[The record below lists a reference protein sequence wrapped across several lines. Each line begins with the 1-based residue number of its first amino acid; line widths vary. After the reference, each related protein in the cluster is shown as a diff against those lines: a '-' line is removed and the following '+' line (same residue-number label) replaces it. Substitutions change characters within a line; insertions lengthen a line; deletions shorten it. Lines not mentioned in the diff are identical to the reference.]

1 MQNLPKRFPL
11 KHSPGLVCSSLSEG
25 NQELPFLFLS
35 CDCLHKPVHVE
46 WVLPFKLSLSENYLQ
61 TRLPYA
67 QADAAQRDMQQSGKA
82 EDLYYSPAWLFH
94 CRLQS
99 VGSSRQERNLLG
111 IGATQQTP
119 MVVPHKISQKH
130 R

>member
-1 MQNLPKRFPL
+1 MER
-11 KHSPGLVCSSLSEG
+11 
-25 NQELPFLFLS
+25 
-35 CDCLHKPVHVE
+35 
-46 WVLPFKLSLSENYLQ
+46 VLPFKLSLSENYLQ

-82 EDLYYSPAWLFH
+82 EDLYYSPAWLFN

-99 VGSSRQERNLLG
+99 VGSSRQRNLLG